1 MNNYVYIHGYRIFDG
16 VISLTNA
23 RKQIGVIASSFQYVK
38 NNLLKAAS
46 ENIVLSPTRRMEY
59 EEELRKTQKTLN
71 LLKNEI
77 IQVKKLAQ
85 AVSHYKANLKNYN
98 TILSQY

>member
-1 MNNYVYIHGYRIFDG
+1 M
-16 VISLTNA
+16 
-23 RKQIGVIASSFQYVK
+23 IASSFKYIK

-46 ENIVLSPTRRMEY
+46 ENIVLSPIRRVKY

-85 AVSHYKANLKNYN
+85 VVSRYKANIKNLNN
-98 TILSQY
+98 TILSLFNANRIFTL